1 MESFELILTVSM
13 LVIMFG
19 TVIFFFSWYKK
30 CPSDRILVVYG
41 KTAMGQSSMGQS
53 SICLHGGATFVW
65 PVIQAFEYLDLTPMQ
80 IHIPLDDALSKE
92 KIKVDVNSSFTVG
105 ISTEPGVMSN
115 AAERLLGQPFS
126 AIETLVS
133 DVIFGQMRV
142 IIAKMDIE
150 SLISDRDQLIQK
162 ITKGVEGELQK
173 IGLKLMNVNIMDITD
188 EEGQIAA
195 ISQSK
200 LNNKPAMIWD
210 SNRRKERILKT
221 LESAK
226 KKGCNKSHYIS
237 STLNIWDMNGRPV
250 TGARVIMSL
259 DNGEIVS
266 EFNKSDQGGSIK
278 IELKS

>member
-1 MESFELILTVSM
+1 MDSFGLILTVSM
-13 LVIMFG
+13 LIIMFG
-19 TVIFFFSWYKK
+19 MVIFFFSRYQK

-41 KTAMGQSSMGQS
+41 KTGGEGRSSR
-53 SICLHGGATFVW
+53 CLHGGATFVW

-80 IHIPLDDALSKE
+80 IEIPLEGALSKE

-105 ISTEPGVMSN
+105 ISTEPGVMAN
-115 AAERLLGQPFS
+115 AAERLLGQPWP
-126 AIETLVS
+126 AIKTLVS

-142 IIAKMDIE
+142 VIAKMDIE
-150 SLISDRDQLIQK
+150 SLISERDQFIQK

-173 IGLKLMNVNIMDITD
+173 VGLTLMNVSIMDITD

-195 ISQSK
+195 IAQSK

-259 DNGEIVS
+259 DNGEIAS
-266 EFNKSDQGGSIK
+266 EFNKSDQEGSIK

>member
-1 MESFELILTVSM
+1 MLEAGPGLTLTIS
-13 LVIMFG
+13 LVVFTLVG
-19 TVIFFFSWYKK
+19 VIFFFSCYQK
-30 CPSDRILVVYG
+30 CPSDRILVIYG
-41 KTAMGQSSMGQS
+41 KTKGGTSSK
-53 SICLHGGATFVW
+53 CLHGGAAFVW
-65 PVIQAFEYLDLTPMQ
+65 PVIQAFDYLDLTP
-80 IHIPLDDALSKE
+80 IPIEIPLEGALSKE
-92 KIKVDVNSSFTVG
+92 KIKVNVPSSFTVG
-105 ISTEPGVMSN
+105 ISTDPDVMSN
-115 AAERLLGQPFS
+115 AAERLLGQPLP

-133 DVIFGQMRV
+133 DVIFGQMRA

-150 SLISDRDQLIQK
+150 SLISERDQLIER
-162 ITKGVEGELQK
+162 ISEGVEGELRK
-173 IGLKLMNVNIMDITD
+173 VGLKLMNVSIRDITD

-259 DNGEIVS
+259 DNGEIAS
-266 EFNKSDQGGSIK
+266 EFNKSDQEGSIK

>member
-41 KTAMGQSSMGQS
+41 KTGGGGRSSM
-53 SICLHGGATFVW
+53 CLHGGAAFVW
-65 PVIQAFEYLDLTPMQ
+65 PVIQAFDYLDLTPMQ
-80 IHIPLDDALSKE
+80 IEIPLEGALSKG
-92 KIKVDVNSSFTVG
+92 KIKVNVPSSFTVG

-115 AAERLLGQPFS
+115 AAERLLGQPWP

-142 IIAKMDIE
+142 VIAKTDIE
-150 SLISDRDQLIQK
+150 SLISERDQFIQK

-210 SNRRKERILKT
+210 SNRRKERILET

-259 DNGEIVS
+259 DNGEIAS
-266 EFNKSDQGGSIK
+266 EFNKSDQEGSIK

>member
-1 MESFELILTVSM
+1 MDSFGLILTVSM
-13 LVIMFG
+13 LIIMFG
-19 TVIFFFSWYKK
+19 MVIFFFSRYQK

-41 KTAMGQSSMGQS
+41 KTGGGGRSSM
-53 SICLHGGATFVW
+53 CLHGGAAFVW
-65 PVIQAFEYLDLTPMQ
+65 PVIQAFDYLDLTPIQ
-80 IHIPLDDALSKE
+80 IEIPLEGALSKE

-105 ISTEPGVMSN
+105 ISTEPGVMAN
-115 AAERLLGQPFS
+115 AAERLLGQPWP
-126 AIETLVS
+126 AIKTLVS
-133 DVIFGQMRV
+133 DVIFGQMRA

-150 SLISDRDQLIQK
+150 SLISERDQFIQK

-173 IGLKLMNVNIMDITD
+173 VGLKLMNVNIRDITD

-195 ISQSK
+195 IAQSK

-259 DNGEIVS
+259 DNGEIAS
-266 EFNKSDQGGSIK
+266 EFNKSDQEGSIK

>member
-1 MESFELILTVSM
+1 MDSFGLILTVSM
-13 LVIMFG
+13 LIIMFG
-19 TVIFFFSWYKK
+19 MVIFFFSRYQK
-30 CPSDRILVVYG
+30 CPSDRILVIYG
-41 KTAMGQSSMGQS
+41 KTKGGTSSK
-53 SICLHGGATFVW
+53 CLHGGAAFVW
-65 PVIQAFEYLDLTPMQ
+65 PVIQAFDYLDLTP
-80 IHIPLDDALSKE
+80 IPIEIPLEGALSKE
-92 KIKVDVNSSFTVG
+92 KIKVNVPSSFTVG
-105 ISTEPGVMSN
+105 ISTDPDVMSN
-115 AAERLLGQPFS
+115 AAERLLGQPLP

-133 DVIFGQMRV
+133 DVIFGQMRA

-150 SLISDRDQLIQK
+150 SLISERDQFIQK
-162 ITKGVEGELQK
+162 ITKGVEGELRK
-173 IGLKLMNVNIMDITD
+173 VGLKLMNVSIRDITD

-259 DNGEIVS
+259 DNGEIAS
-266 EFNKSDQGGSIK
+266 EFNKSDQEGSIK

>member
-1 MESFELILTVSM
+1 MDSFGLILTVSM
-13 LVIMFG
+13 LIIMFG
-19 TVIFFFSWYKK
+19 MVIFFFSRYQK
-30 CPSDRILVVYG
+30 CPSDRILVIYG
-41 KTAMGQSSMGQS
+41 KTKGGTSSK
-53 SICLHGGATFVW
+53 CLHGGAAFVW
-65 PVIQAFEYLDLTPMQ
+65 PVIQAFDYLDLTP
-80 IHIPLDDALSKE
+80 IPIEIPLEGALSKE
-92 KIKVDVNSSFTVG
+92 KIKVNVPSSFTVG

-115 AAERLLGQPFS
+115 AAERLLGQPLP

-133 DVIFGQMRV
+133 DVIFGQMRA

-150 SLISDRDQLIQK
+150 SLISERDQFIQK

-173 IGLKLMNVNIMDITD
+173 VGLKLMNVNIRDITD
-188 EEGQIAA
+188 EEGQIVA
-195 ISQSK
+195 IAQSK

-259 DNGEIVS
+259 DNGEIAS
-266 EFNKSDQGGSIK
+266 EFNKSDQEGSIK

>member
-1 MESFELILTVSM
+1 M
-13 LVIMFG
+13 
-19 TVIFFFSWYKK
+19 
-30 CPSDRILVVYG
+30 
-41 KTAMGQSSMGQS
+41 A
-53 SICLHGGATFVW
+53 
-65 PVIQAFEYLDLTPMQ
+65 
-80 IHIPLDDALSKE
+80 
-92 KIKVDVNSSFTVG
+92 
-105 ISTEPGVMSN
+105 N
-115 AAERLLGQPFS
+115 AAERLLGQPLA

-142 IIAKMDIE
+142 IIATMDIE
-150 SLISDRDQLIQK
+150 SLISDRDQFIER
-162 ITKGVEGELQK
+162 ITQGVEGELRK
-173 IGLKLMNVNIMDITD
+173 VGLKLMNVSIRDITD

-259 DNGEIVS
+259 DNGEIAS

>member
-1 MESFELILTVSM
+1 MESFELILIVSM

-19 TVIFFFSWYKK
+19 AVIFFFSRYQK
-30 CPSDRILVVYG
+30 CPSDRLLVIYG
-41 KTAMGQSSMGQS
+41 KTGGGGRSSM
-53 SICLHGGATFVW
+53 CLHGGAAFVW

-105 ISTEPGVMSN
+105 ISTEPGVMAN
-115 AAERLLGQPFS
+115 AAERLLGQPLS

-133 DVIFGQMRV
+133 DIIFGQMRAV
-142 IIAKMDIE
+142 IAKMDIE
-150 SLISDRDQLIQK
+150 SFISDRDQFIQK

-173 IGLKLMNVNIMDITD
+173 VGLKLMNVNIMNITD

-259 DNGEIVS
+259 DNGEVAS
-266 EFNKSDQGGSIK
+266 EFNKSDQKGSIK

>member
-1 MESFELILTVSM
+1 MESFELILIVSM
-13 LVIMFG
+13 LIIMFG
-19 TVIFFFSWYKK
+19 TVIFFFSRYQK

-41 KTAMGQSSMGQS
+41 KTAGGRSSNCM
-53 SICLHGGATFVW
+53 HGGAAFIW
-65 PVIQAFEYLDLTPMQ
+65 PVIQAFEYLDLTP
-80 IHIPLDDALSKE
+80 ISIDIPLEGALTKE
-92 KIKVDVNSSFTVG
+92 DLRVDMPSTFTVG
-105 ISTEPGVMSN
+105 ISTEYGVMAN
-115 AAERLLGQPFS
+115 AAERLLGQNFS
-126 AIETLVS
+126 QISNLAKEI
-133 DVIFGQMRV
+133 IYGQMRV
-142 IIAKMDIE
+142 VIAKMDIE
-150 SLISDRDQLIQK
+150 SLISDRDQLIER
-162 ITKGVEGELQK
+162 ITKGVEGELK
-173 IGLKLMNVNIMDITD
+173 KVGLKLMNVSIMDITD
-188 EEGQIAA
+188 EEGQIVA

-259 DNGEIVS
+259 DNGEVAS
-266 EFNKSDQGGSIK
+266 EFNKSDQKGSIK

>member
-1 MESFELILTVSM
+1 MLEVSPGLILTASI
-13 LVIMFG
+13 LVITLG
-19 TVIFFFSWYKK
+19 SVIFFFSRYQK
-30 CPSDRILVVYG
+30 CPSDRILVIYG
-41 KTAMGQSSMGQS
+41 KTGIRQSSK
-53 SICLHGGATFVW
+53 CLHGGAAFIW
-65 PVIQAFEYLDLTPMQ
+65 PVIQAFEYLDLTPIQ
-80 IHIPLDDALSKE
+80 IDIPLNDALSKE
-92 KIKVDVNSSFTVG
+92 NIKVDVPSSFTVG
-105 ISTEPGVMSN
+105 ISTDPDVMSN

-126 AIETLVS
+126 AIQTLAS

-142 IIAKMDIE
+142 IIATMDIE
-150 SLISDRDQLIQK
+150 SLISDRDQFIER
-162 ITKGVEGELQK
+162 ISEGVEGELRK
-173 IGLKLMNVNIMDITD
+173 VGLKLMNVSIRDITD

-266 EFNKSDQGGSIK
+266 EFNKSDQEGSIK

>member
-1 MESFELILTVSM
+1 MESYALILTVSI
-13 LVIMFG
+13 LTIMFG
-19 TVIFFFSWYKK
+19 TVIFFFSRYQK
-30 CPSDRILVVYG
+30 CPSDRIMVIYG
-41 KTAMGQSSMGQS
+41 KTTGGQSSK
-53 SICLHGGATFVW
+53 CLHGGAAFIW
-65 PVIQAFEYLDLTPMQ
+65 PVIQAFEYMDLTP
-80 IHIPLDDALSKE
+80 IPIEIPLDDALSKE
-92 KIKVDVNSSFTVG
+92 NIKVHIPSSFTVG
-105 ISTEPGVMSN
+105 ISTDPDVMSN
-115 AAERLLGQPFS
+115 AAERLLGQPLS
-126 AIETLVS
+126 AIETLAS
-133 DVIFGQMRV
+133 DIIFGQMRV
-142 IIAKMDIE
+142 IIATMDIE
-150 SLISDRDQLIQK
+150 SLISDRDQFIER
-162 ITKGVEGELQK
+162 ITKGVEGELRK
-173 IGLKLMNVNIMDITD
+173 VGLKLMNVNIRDITD

-266 EFNKSDQGGSIK
+266 EFNKSDQEGSIK

>member
-1 MESFELILTVSM
+1 MDSFGLILTVSM
-13 LVIMFG
+13 LIIMFG
-19 TVIFFFSWYKK
+19 MVIFFFSRYQK

-41 KTAMGQSSMGQS
+41 KTGGGGRSSM
-53 SICLHGGATFVW
+53 CLHGGAAFVW
-65 PVIQAFEYLDLTPMQ
+65 PVIQAFDYLDLTPIQ
-80 IHIPLDDALSKE
+80 IEIPLEGALSKE
-92 KIKVDVNSSFTVG
+92 KIKVNVPSSFTVG

-115 AAERLLGQPFS
+115 AAERLLGQPWP
-126 AIETLVS
+126 AIKTLVS
-133 DVIFGQMRV
+133 DVIFGQMRA

-150 SLISDRDQLIQK
+150 SLISDRDQFIQK
-162 ITKGVEGELQK
+162 ITKGVEGELKK
-173 IGLKLMNVNIMDITD
+173 IGLKLMNVNIINITD

-195 ISQSK
+195 ILQSK

-259 DNGEIVS
+259 DNGEVAS
-266 EFNKSDQGGSIK
+266 EFNKSDQEGLIK

>member
-1 MESFELILTVSM
+1 MLFEGFGLILTVSIV
-13 LVIMFG
+13 VILLGM
-19 TVIFFFSWYKK
+19 VIFFFARYQK
-30 CPSDRILVVYG
+30 CPSDRILVIYG
-41 KTAMGQSSMGQS
+41 KTARGQSSK
-53 SICLHGGATFVW
+53 CLHGGAAFIW
-65 PVIQAFEYLDLTPMQ
+65 PVIQAFEYLDLTPIQ
-80 IHIPLDDALSKE
+80 IDIPLDDALSKE
-92 KIKVDVNSSFTVG
+92 NIKVDVPSSFTVG
-105 ISTEPGVMSN
+105 ISTDPDVMSN

-126 AIETLVS
+126 AIQTLAS

-142 IIAKMDIE
+142 IIATMDIE
-150 SLISDRDQLIQK
+150 SLISDRDQFIER
-162 ITKGVEGELQK
+162 ISEGVEGELRK
-173 IGLKLMNVNIMDITD
+173 VGLKLMNVSIRDITD

-266 EFNKSDQGGSIK
+266 EFNKSDQEGSIK

>member
-1 MESFELILTVSM
+1 MESFELILIVSM

-19 TVIFFFSWYKK
+19 AVIFFFSRYQK
-30 CPSDRILVVYG
+30 CPSDRLLVIYG
-41 KTAMGQSSMGQS
+41 KTGGGGRSSM
-53 SICLHGGATFVW
+53 CLHGGAAFVW
-65 PVIQAFEYLDLTPMQ
+65 PVIQAFEYLDLTP
-80 IHIPLDDALSKE
+80 ISIDIPLEGALTKE
-92 KIKVDVNSSFTVG
+92 SIKVDVNSSFTVG
-105 ISTEPGVMSN
+105 ISTEPGVMAN
-115 AAERLLGQPFS
+115 AAERLLGQPWP
-126 AIETLVS
+126 AIETLAS
-133 DVIFGQMRV
+133 DIIFGQMRAV
-142 IIAKMDIE
+142 IAKMDIE
-150 SLISDRDQLIQK
+150 SLISERDQFIER
-162 ITKGVEGELQK
+162 ITKGVEGELRK
-173 IGLKLMNVNIMDITD
+173 VGLKLMNVNIINITD

-195 ISQSK
+195 ILQSK

-259 DNGEIVS
+259 DNGEVAS
-266 EFNKSDQGGSIK
+266 EFNKSDQKGSIK

>member
-1 MESFELILTVSM
+1 MDSFGLILTVSM
-13 LVIMFG
+13 LIIMFG
-19 TVIFFFSWYKK
+19 MVIFFFSRYQK
-30 CPSDRILVVYG
+30 CPSDRILVIYG
-41 KTAMGQSSMGQS
+41 KTKGGTSSK
-53 SICLHGGATFVW
+53 CLHGGAAFVW
-65 PVIQAFEYLDLTPMQ
+65 PVIQAFDYLDLTP
-80 IHIPLDDALSKE
+80 IPIEIPLEGALSKE
-92 KIKVDVNSSFTVG
+92 KIKVNVPSSFTVG

-115 AAERLLGQPFS
+115 AAERLLGQPLP

-133 DVIFGQMRV
+133 DVIFGQMRA

-150 SLISDRDQLIQK
+150 SLISERDQFIQK

-173 IGLKLMNVNIMDITD
+173 VGLKLMNVNIRDITD
-188 EEGQIAA
+188 EEGQIVA
-195 ISQSK
+195 IAQSK

-259 DNGEIVS
+259 ENGEIAS
-266 EFNKSDQGGSIK
+266 EFNKSDQEGSIK

>member
-1 MESFELILTVSM
+1 M
-13 LVIMFG
+13 
-19 TVIFFFSWYKK
+19 VIFFFSRYQK
-30 CPSDRILVVYG
+30 CPTDRILVVYG
-41 KTAMGQSSMGQS
+41 KTTGGQSSK
-53 SICLHGGATFVW
+53 CLHGGAAFVW
-65 PVIQAFEYLDLTPMQ
+65 PVVQAFEYLDLTPMQ

-105 ISTEPGVMSN
+105 ISTEPGVMAN
-115 AAERLLGQPFS
+115 AAERLLGQPLS

-133 DVIFGQMRV
+133 DIIFGQMRGV
-142 IIAKMDIE
+142 IAKMDIE
-150 SLISDRDQLIQK
+150 SFISERDQFIER

-173 IGLKLMNVNIMDITD
+173 VGLKLMNVNIRNITD

-250 TGARVIMSL
+250 IGARVIMSL

-266 EFNKSDQGGSIK
+266 EFNKSDQEGSIK

>member
-1 MESFELILTVSM
+1 MDSFGLILIVS
-13 LVIMFG
+13 VSIIIFG
-19 TVIFFFSWYKK
+19 MVIFFFSRYQK
-30 CPSDRILVVYG
+30 CPSDRILVIYG
-41 KTAMGQSSMGQS
+41 KTARGHSQ
-53 SICLHGGATFVW
+53 CLHGGAAFIW
-65 PVIQAFEYLDLTPMQ
+65 PVIQAFEYLDLTPIQ
-80 IHIPLDDALSKE
+80 IDIPLNDALSKE
-92 KIKVDVNSSFTVG
+92 NIKVDVPSSFTVG
-105 ISTEPGVMSN
+105 ISTDPDVMSN

-126 AIETLVS
+126 AIQTLAS
-133 DVIFGQMRV
+133 DVIFGKMRV
-142 IIAKMDIE
+142 IIATMDIE
-150 SLISDRDQLIQK
+150 SLISDRDQFIER
-162 ITKGVEGELQK
+162 ISEGVEGELRK
-173 IGLKLMNVNIMDITD
+173 VGLKLMNVSIRDITD

-266 EFNKSDQGGSIK
+266 EFNKSDQEGSIK

>member
-1 MESFELILTVSM
+1 MDSFGLILTVSM
-13 LVIMFG
+13 LIIMFG
-19 TVIFFFSWYKK
+19 MVIYFFSRYQK
-30 CPSDRILVVYG
+30 CPSDRIMVIYG
-41 KTAMGQSSMGQS
+41 KTKGGTSSK
-53 SICLHGGATFVW
+53 CLHGGAAFVW
-65 PVIQAFEYLDLTPMQ
+65 PVIQAFDYLDLTP
-80 IHIPLDDALSKE
+80 IPIEIPLEGALSKE
-92 KIKVDVNSSFTVG
+92 KIKVNVPSSFTVG

-115 AAERLLGQPFS
+115 AAERLLGQPLP

-133 DVIFGQMRV
+133 DVIFGQMRA

-150 SLISDRDQLIQK
+150 SLISERDQFIQK

-173 IGLKLMNVNIMDITD
+173 VGLKLMNVNIRDITD
-188 EEGQIAA
+188 EEGQIVA
-195 ISQSK
+195 IAQSK

-259 DNGEIVS
+259 DNGEIAS
-266 EFNKSDQGGSIK
+266 EFNKSDQEGSIK

>member
-1 MESFELILTVSM
+1 MESFGLILTVSM
-13 LVIMFG
+13 LIIMFG
-19 TVIFFFSWYKK
+19 TVIWFFSRYQN
-30 CPSDRILVVYG
+30 CPPDRIMVIYG
-41 KTAMGQSSMGQS
+41 KTASGRS
-53 SICLHGGATFVW
+53 SICLHGGAAFIW
-65 PVIQAFEYLDLTPMQ
+65 PVIQAFDYLDLTHMQ
-80 IHIPLDDALSKE
+80 IDILLDDALSKE
-92 KIKVDVNSSFTVG
+92 KIKVDVPSSFTVG
-105 ISTEPGVMSN
+105 ISTEPGVMAN
-115 AAERLLGQPFS
+115 AAERLLGQPLS
-126 AIETLVS
+126 AIETLAS
-133 DVIFGQMRV
+133 DIIFGQMRV

-150 SLISDRDQLIQK
+150 SLISDRDQFIER
-162 ITKGVEGELQK
+162 ITQGVEGELK
-173 IGLKLMNVNIMDITD
+173 KAGLKLMNVNIMDIMD

-250 TGARVIMSL
+250 TGARVILSL

-266 EFNKSDQGGSIK
+266 EFNKSDQEGSIK

>member
-1 MESFELILTVSM
+1 MDFALILTVSM
-13 LVIMFG
+13 LIIMFG
-19 TVIFFFSWYKK
+19 MVIFFFSRYQK

-41 KTAMGQSSMGQS
+41 KTGGGGRSSM
-53 SICLHGGATFVW
+53 CLHGGAAFVW
-65 PVIQAFEYLDLTPMQ
+65 PVIQGFEYLDLTP
-80 IHIPLDDALSKE
+80 ISIDIPLDDALSKE

-115 AAERLLGQPFS
+115 AAERLLGQPLS

-133 DVIFGQMRV
+133 EIIFGQMRV
-142 IIAKMDIE
+142 VIAKMDIE
-150 SLISDRDQLIQK
+150 SFISDRDQFIQK
-162 ITKGVEGELQK
+162 ITEGVEGELQK
-173 IGLKLMNVNIMDITD
+173 VGLKLMNVNIMNITD

-250 TGARVIMSL
+250 TGARVILSL
-259 DNGEIVS
+259 DNDEIVS
-266 EFNKSDQGGSIK
+266 EFNKSDQEGSIK

>member
-1 MESFELILTVSM
+1 MDSFGLILTVSM
-13 LVIMFG
+13 LIIMFG
-19 TVIFFFSWYKK
+19 MVIFFFSRYQK

-41 KTAMGQSSMGQS
+41 KTGGGGRSSM
-53 SICLHGGATFVW
+53 CLHGGAAFVW
-65 PVIQAFEYLDLTPMQ
+65 PVIQAFDYLDLTPIQ
-80 IHIPLDDALSKE
+80 IEIPLEGALSKE

-105 ISTEPGVMSN
+105 ISTEPGVMAN
-115 AAERLLGQPFS
+115 AAERLLGQPWP
-126 AIETLVS
+126 AIKTLVS
-133 DVIFGQMRV
+133 DVIFGQMRA

-150 SLISDRDQLIQK
+150 SLISERDQFIQK

-173 IGLKLMNVNIMDITD
+173 VGLKLMNVNIINITD

-195 ISQSK
+195 ILQSK

-259 DNGEIVS
+259 DNGEVAS
-266 EFNKSDQGGSIK
+266 EFNKSDQEGSIK

>member
-1 MESFELILTVSM
+1 MDSFGLILTVSM
-13 LVIMFG
+13 LIIMFG
-19 TVIFFFSWYKK
+19 MVIFFFSRYQK

-41 KTAMGQSSMGQS
+41 KTGGGGRSSM
-53 SICLHGGATFVW
+53 CLHGGAAFVW
-65 PVIQAFEYLDLTPMQ
+65 PVIQAFDYLDLTPIQ
-80 IHIPLDDALSKE
+80 IEIPLEGALSKE

-105 ISTEPGVMSN
+105 ISTEPGVMAN
-115 AAERLLGQPFS
+115 AAERLLGQPWP
-126 AIETLVS
+126 AIKTLVS
-133 DVIFGQMRV
+133 DVIFGQMRA

-150 SLISDRDQLIQK
+150 SLISERDQFIQK

-173 IGLKLMNVNIMDITD
+173 VGLKLMNVNIINITD

-195 ISQSK
+195 ILQSK

-259 DNGEIVS
+259 DNGEIAS
-266 EFNKSDQGGSIK
+266 EFNKSDQEGSIK

>member
-1 MESFELILTVSM
+1 MDSFGLILTVSI
-13 LVIMFG
+13 LIIMFG
-19 TVIFFFSWYKK
+19 MVIFFFSRYQK
-30 CPSDRILVVYG
+30 CPTDRILVVYG
-41 KTAMGQSSMGQS
+41 KTTGGQSSK
-53 SICLHGGATFVW
+53 CLHGGAAFVW
-65 PVIQAFEYLDLTPMQ
+65 PVVQAFEYLDLTPMQ

-105 ISTEPGVMSN
+105 ISTEPGVMAN
-115 AAERLLGQPFS
+115 AAERLLGQPLS

-133 DVIFGQMRV
+133 DIIFGQMRGV
-142 IIAKMDIE
+142 IAKMDIE
-150 SLISDRDQLIQK
+150 SFISERDQFIER

-173 IGLKLMNVNIMDITD
+173 VGLKLMNVNIRNITD

-250 TGARVIMSL
+250 IGARVIMSL

-266 EFNKSDQGGSIK
+266 EFNKSDQEGSIK

>member
-1 MESFELILTVSM
+1 MDSFGLILIVS
-13 LVIMFG
+13 VSIIMFG
-19 TVIFFFSWYKK
+19 TVIYFFSRYQK
-30 CPSDRILVVYG
+30 CPSDRIMVIYG
-41 KTAMGQSSMGQS
+41 LTKEGSSS
-53 SICLHGGATFVW
+53 KCLHGGAAFVW
-65 PVIQAFEYLDLTPMQ
+65 PVIQHFEYLDLTPIQ
-80 IHIPLDDALSKE
+80 IEIPLDDALSKE
-92 KIKVDVNSSFTVG
+92 NIKVDVPSSFTVG
-105 ISTEPGVMSN
+105 ISTDPDVMSN
-115 AAERLLGQPFS
+115 AAERLLGQPLS
-126 AIETLVS
+126 AIQTLAS

-142 IIAKMDIE
+142 IIATMDIE
-150 SLISDRDQLIQK
+150 SLISDRDQFIER
-162 ITKGVEGELQK
+162 ISEGVEGELRK
-173 IGLKLMNVNIMDITD
+173 VGLKLMNVSIRDITD

-210 SNRRKERILKT
+210 SNRRKERIIKT

-266 EFNKSDQGGSIK
+266 EFNKSDQEGSIK

>member
-1 MESFELILTVSM
+1 M

-19 TVIFFFSWYKK
+19 AVIFFFSRYQK
-30 CPSDRILVVYG
+30 CPSDRLLVIYG
-41 KTAMGQSSMGQS
+41 KTGGGGRSSM
-53 SICLHGGATFVW
+53 CLHGGAAFVW
-65 PVIQAFEYLDLTPMQ
+65 PVIQGFEYLDLTP
-80 IHIPLDDALSKE
+80 ISIDIPLEGALTKE
-92 KIKVDVNSSFTVG
+92 SIKVNVPSSFTVG
-105 ISTEPGVMSN
+105 ISTEPGVMAN
-115 AAERLLGQPFS
+115 AAERLLGQPWP

-133 DVIFGQMRV
+133 KIIFGQMRV
-142 IIAKMDIE
+142 VIAKMDIE
-150 SLISDRDQLIQK
+150 SFISDRDQFIQK

-173 IGLKLMNVNIMDITD
+173 VGLKLMNVNIMNITD

-250 TGARVIMSL
+250 TGARVILSL

-266 EFNKSDQGGSIK
+266 EFNKSDQEGSIK

>member
-1 MESFELILTVSM
+1 
-13 LVIMFG
+13 
-19 TVIFFFSWYKK
+19 
-30 CPSDRILVVYG
+30 
-41 KTAMGQSSMGQS
+41 
-53 SICLHGGATFVW
+53 
-65 PVIQAFEYLDLTPMQ
+65 
-80 IHIPLDDALSKE
+80 
-92 KIKVDVNSSFTVG
+92 
-105 ISTEPGVMSN
+105 
-115 AAERLLGQPFS
+115 
-126 AIETLVS
+126 
-133 DVIFGQMRV
+133 
-142 IIAKMDIE
+142 
-150 SLISDRDQLIQK
+150 
-162 ITKGVEGELQK
+162 
-173 IGLKLMNVNIMDITD
+173 MNVNIMNITD

-250 TGARVIMSL
+250 TGARVILSL

-266 EFNKSDQGGSIK
+266 EFNKSDQEGSIK

>member
-1 MESFELILTVSM
+1 MESFELILIVSM

-19 TVIFFFSWYKK
+19 AVIFFFSRYQK
-30 CPSDRILVVYG
+30 CPSDRLLVIYG
-41 KTAMGQSSMGQS
+41 KTGGGGRSSM
-53 SICLHGGATFVW
+53 CLHGGAAFVW

-105 ISTEPGVMSN
+105 ISTEPGVMAN
-115 AAERLLGQPFS
+115 AAERLLGQPLS

-133 DVIFGQMRV
+133 DIIFGQMRAV
-142 IIAKMDIE
+142 IAKMDIE
-150 SLISDRDQLIQK
+150 SFISDRDQFIQK

-173 IGLKLMNVNIMDITD
+173 VGLKLMNVNIMNITD

-250 TGARVIMSL
+250 TGARVILSL

-266 EFNKSDQGGSIK
+266 EFNKSDQEGSIK

>member
-1 MESFELILTVSM
+1 MDSFGLILTVSM
-13 LVIMFG
+13 LIIMFG
-19 TVIFFFSWYKK
+19 MVIFFFSRYQK

-41 KTAMGQSSMGQS
+41 KTGGGGRSSR
-53 SICLHGGATFVW
+53 CLHGGATFVW

-105 ISTEPGVMSN
+105 ISTDPGIMAN
-115 AAERLLGQPFS
+115 AAERLLGQPWP
-126 AIETLVS
+126 AIETLAS
-133 DVIFGQMRV
+133 EIIFGQMRAV
-142 IIAKMDIE
+142 IAKMDIE
-150 SLISDRDQLIQK
+150 SFISERDQFIER
-162 ITKGVEGELQK
+162 ITKGVEGELRK
-173 IGLKLMNVNIMDITD
+173 VGLKLMNVNIINITD

-195 ISQSK
+195 ILQSK

-259 DNGEIVS
+259 DNGEVAS
-266 EFNKSDQGGSIK
+266 EFNKSDQEGSIK

>member
-1 MESFELILTVSM
+1 MDSFGLILTVSM
-13 LVIMFG
+13 LIIMFG
-19 TVIFFFSWYKK
+19 TVIFFFSRYQK

-41 KTAMGQSSMGQS
+41 KTAMGQS

-105 ISTEPGVMSN
+105 ISTDPGVMAN
-115 AAERLLGQPFS
+115 AAERLLGQPLS
-126 AIETLVS
+126 SIESLAS
-133 DVIFGQMRV
+133 EIIFGQMRAV
-142 IIAKMDIE
+142 IAKMDIE
-150 SLISDRDQLIQK
+150 SFISDRDQFIQK

-173 IGLKLMNVNIMDITD
+173 VGLKLMNVNIMNITD

-237 STLNIWDMNGRPV
+237 STLNIWDMNGGPV
-250 TGARVIMSL
+250 TGARVILSL
-259 DNGEIVS
+259 DNGEIIS
-266 EFNKSDQGGSIK
+266 EFNKSDQEGSIK

>member
-1 MESFELILTVSM
+1 MDSFGLILTVSM
-13 LVIMFG
+13 LIIMFG
-19 TVIFFFSWYKK
+19 TVIFFFSRYQK

-53 SICLHGGATFVW
+53 SICLHSGATFVW

-105 ISTEPGVMSN
+105 ISTEPGVMAN
-115 AAERLLGQPFS
+115 AAERLLGQPWP
-126 AIETLVS
+126 AIETLAS
-133 DVIFGQMRV
+133 DIIFGQMRAV
-142 IIAKMDIE
+142 IAKMDIE
-150 SLISDRDQLIQK
+150 SLISERDQFIER
-162 ITKGVEGELQK
+162 ITKGVEGELRK
-173 IGLKLMNVNIMDITD
+173 VGLKLMNVNIINITD

-195 ISQSK
+195 ILQSK

-259 DNGEIVS
+259 DNGEVAS
-266 EFNKSDQGGSIK
+266 EFNKSDQKGSIK

>member
-1 MESFELILTVSM
+1 MDSFGLILIVS
-13 LVIMFG
+13 VSIIIFG
-19 TVIFFFSWYKK
+19 MVIFFFSRYHH
-30 CPSDRILVVYG
+30 CPPDRILVIYG
-41 KTAMGQSSMGQS
+41 KTARGQSSN
-53 SICLHGGATFVW
+53 CRHGGATFIW
-65 PVIQAFEYLDLTPMQ
+65 PVIQHFEYLDLTPMH
-80 IHIPLDDALSKE
+80 IEIPLDDALSKE
-92 KIKVDVNSSFTVG
+92 NIKVDVPSSFTVG
-105 ISTEPGVMSN
+105 ISTDPDVMSN
-115 AAERLLGQPFS
+115 AAERLLGQPLS
-126 AIETLVS
+126 AIQTLAS
-133 DVIFGQMRV
+133 DIIFGQMRV
-142 IIAKMDIE
+142 IIATMDIE
-150 SLISDRDQLIQK
+150 SLISDRDQFIER
-162 ITKGVEGELQK
+162 ISEGVEGELRK
-173 IGLKLMNVNIMDITD
+173 VGLKLMNVSIRDITD

-210 SNRRKERILKT
+210 SNRRKERIIKT

-266 EFNKSDQGGSIK
+266 EFNKSDQEGSIK

>member
-1 MESFELILTVSM
+1 MDFALILTVSM
-13 LVIMFG
+13 LIIMFG
-19 TVIFFFSWYKK
+19 MVIFFFSRYQK

-41 KTAMGQSSMGQS
+41 KTGGGGRSSM
-53 SICLHGGATFVW
+53 CLHGGAAFVW
-65 PVIQAFEYLDLTPMQ
+65 PVIQGFEYLDLTP
-80 IHIPLDDALSKE
+80 ISIDIPLDDALSKE

-115 AAERLLGQPFS
+115 AAERLLGQPLS

-133 DVIFGQMRV
+133 EIIFGQMRV
-142 IIAKMDIE
+142 VIAKMDIE
-150 SLISDRDQLIQK
+150 SFISDRDQFIQK
-162 ITKGVEGELQK
+162 ITEGVEGELQK
-173 IGLKLMNVNIMDITD
+173 VGLKLMNVNIMNITD

-250 TGARVIMSL
+250 TGARVILSL

-266 EFNKSDQGGSIK
+266 EFNKSDQEGSIK

>member
-1 MESFELILTVSM
+1 MDSFGLILTVSV
-13 LVIMFG
+13 LIIMFG
-19 TVIFFFSWYKK
+19 TVIFFFSRYQK

-41 KTAMGQSSMGQS
+41 LTKAGPSSM
-53 SICLHGGATFVW
+53 CLHGGAAFVW

-80 IHIPLDDALSKE
+80 IAIPLDDALSKE
-92 KIKVDVNSSFTVG
+92 NIKVDVPSSFTVG
-105 ISTEPGVMSN
+105 ISTEPEVMSN

-126 AIETLVS
+126 AIETLAS
-133 DVIFGQMRV
+133 DIIFGQMRV
-142 IIAKMDIE
+142 IIATMDIE
-150 SLISDRDQLIQK
+150 SLISDRDQFIER
-162 ITKGVEGELQK
+162 ITQGIEGELK
-173 IGLKLMNVNIMDITD
+173 KVGLKLMNVSIRDITD

-266 EFNKSDQGGSIK
+266 EFNKSDQEGSIK